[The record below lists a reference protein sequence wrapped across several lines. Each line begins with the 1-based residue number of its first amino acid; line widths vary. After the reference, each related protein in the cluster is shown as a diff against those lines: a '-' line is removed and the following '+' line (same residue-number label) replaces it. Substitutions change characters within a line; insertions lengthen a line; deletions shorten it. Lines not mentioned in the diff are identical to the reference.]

1 MSASALFPVEDA
13 RKAHAAG
20 TGILP
25 HQTIHQM
32 IRAGEIRAARDIDPG
47 QVQPASID
55 LRLGDH
61 AYRVRASFL
70 PGKGATVADK
80 LAEFEAVR
88 IDLSNGAILEK
99 GSVYIVPLMEHLSL
113 KADISGLCNP
123 KSSTGRLN
131 IFTRVITDNAIEF
144 ERIRRGYKGPL
155 YAEISPCA
163 FSIVVRAGS
172 RLNQLRLRRGA
183 PVATRAGL
191 ERLMEETALVDR
203 PPDAETLG
211 KGSLPLTVDLAGDAE
226 TGLVGYR
233 AKTHTGLIDVDN
245 VGGYATDEF
254 WERVYASKRRNLIL
268 DPDDFYILASKETV
282 SVPPD
287 HAAEMV
293 AYDTLV
299 GEFRVHYA
307 GFFDPGFGFA
317 PDGKARARAVLEVRS
332 HDVPFI
338 LEDGQIVGRLVFERM
353 LAVPEKLYGTGI
365 GSNYQRQGLA
375 LGKHFR
381 P

>member
-25 HQTIHQM
+25 YQTIQQM
-32 IRAGEIRAARDIDPG
+32 IRAGEIRAARDIDAG

-70 PGKGATVADK
+70 PGKGATVAEK

-88 IDLSNGAILEK
+88 IDLSDGAILEK

-183 PVATRAGL
+183 PLATRAAL

-203 PPDAETLG
+203 PPDADALG
-211 KGSLPLTVDLAGDAE
+211 RGALPLTADLAGDAE

>member
-1 MSASALFPVEDA
+1 MTVNALFPADA
-13 RKAHAAG
+13 PPKPGAIG

-25 HQTIHQM
+25 SQM
-32 IRAGEIRAARDIDPG
+32 LRQLAQIGDIRAAIEIEDG
-47 QVQPASID
+47 QFQPASLD

-70 PGKGATVADK
+70 PGKASTVGQKLKELDAT
-80 LAEFEAVR
+80 R
-88 IDLSNGAILEK
+88 IDLSEGAILEK
-99 GSVYIVPLMEHLSL
+99 GCVYIVPLMEHLAL
-113 KADISGLCNP
+113 KAEISGLCNP

-131 IFTRVITDNAIEF
+131 IFTRVITDHAVEF
-144 ERIRRGYKGPL
+144 ERIRRGYHGPL

-183 PVATRAGL
+183 PVATRAAL
-191 ERLMEETALVDR
+191 ERLIGEADIVDR
-203 PPDAETLG
+203 ALDPESLG
-211 KGSLPLTVDLAGDAE
+211 RGSLPLTVDLAGDGE
-226 TGLVGYR
+226 TGLVGFR
-233 AKTHTGLIDVDN
+233 AKTHAGVIDVAN
-245 VGGYATDEF
+245 VGGYAADEF
-254 WERVYASKRRNLIL
+254 WERVHANARRTLIL

-293 AYDTLV
+293 AFDSLV

-317 PDGKARARAVLEVRS
+317 VDGNSRARAVLEVRS

-338 LEDGQIVGRLVFERM
+338 IEDGQIVGRLVFERM
-353 LAVPEKLYGTGI
+353 LAVPEKLYGQGI

>member
-25 HQTIHQM
+25 FQAIHQM

-155 YAEISPCA
+155 YAEISPCV

-203 PPDAETLG
+203 PPDAGTLG

-254 WERVYASKRRNLIL
+254 WERVYVSKRRNLIL

-353 LAVPEKLYGTGI
+353 IAVPEKLYGTGI

>member
-25 HQTIHQM
+25 YQTVHQM

-254 WERVYASKRRNLIL
+254 WERVYASKRKNLIL

-353 LAVPEKLYGTGI
+353 LSVPEKLYGTGI